1 MFERIKWRFQFDINT
16 PLYFEREWINTLKSL
31 LASTGYIVNFPC
43 FPSISSFHPVFFCF
57 SSVVVSSQSECGSYH
72 LKMKHTCL
80 RLSLLCAFTVV
91 FCKNMSRR
99 SMSQNVNHTKPA
111 HYLYPLVKYSL
122 VKRNPSILL
131 DISPA

>member
-80 RLSLLCAFTVV
+80 CLSLLCAFTGV
-91 FCKNMSRR
+91 FCAQLYFYR
-99 SMSQNVNHTKPA
+99 SIVKTCPGGLCPKMLIILSQLITCT
-111 HYLYPLVKYSL
+111 LW
-122 VKRNPSILL
+122 
-131 DISPA
+131 